1 MSIRPGA
8 VGALVV
14 PTSALASLL
23 ALAAGCA
30 SLPAQRDEDR
40 AELRDLVR
48 SRLGVELPAP
58 EQDGDAIHPEAL
70 ALLESPLTEAAA
82 VKIALLN
89 NREVRA
95 QFARLGVASAEL
107 VQAGLLGNPML
118 SADAKFFDGGTEIEF
133 AFLQSFLDVF
143 LLKRRT
149 GIQAAELA
157 ATKARVAESIIGL
170 VSDVRRALVEVR
182 AAQRLVAVD
191 REIERAARASA
202 DLMAELHRAGN
213 VTDPQ
218 LTADQLALARATLM
232 VAQAEAAALEAAEP
246 LNVLLGLWGDGV
258 SWSVEG
264 ALPDDVDRTFDLEA
278 LEARAIAAS
287 LDLVAIR
294 AEATAAGRR
303 AGIVGWEAMLGPG
316 EIGLAGKREA
326 DGSEWG
332 LGPAIGF
339 SLPLFDTGSAR
350 RGAAA
355 AALDELQASHVARAV
370 DVRSGA
376 RRLRERYVALRDQAA
391 FIQTEQLPKA
401 ERLVRET
408 LRNYNAMQIGVFDVL
423 VAKQQEIEA
432 ARSYVETLRDA
443 WLARIDLEELL
454 AGSLND
460 ERVSARPRASSHSTT
475 TMQSRTH

>member
-8 VGALVV
+8 VGAFVV

-30 SLPAQRDEDR
+30 SVSEQRDEDR
-40 AELRDLVR
+40 TELRELVR
-48 SRLGVELPAP
+48 SRLGVELATPD
-58 EQDGDAIHPEAL
+58 QDGDAIHPDAL
-70 ALLESPLTEAAA
+70 ALLESPLDEAAA

-95 QFARLGVASAEL
+95 QLARLGVASAEL
-107 VQAGLLGNPML
+107 VQAGLLSNPML

-133 AFLQSFLDVF
+133 ALVQSFLDVF
-143 LLKRRT
+143 LLKRRK

-157 ATKARVAESIIGL
+157 ATKARVAESIVRL
-170 VSDVRRALVEVR
+170 VSDVRRALVDVR
-182 AAQRLVAVD
+182 AAQRLVAVE
-191 REIERAARASA
+191 REIERAAQASA

-213 VTDPQ
+213 VTDPE

-232 VAQAEAAALEAAEP
+232 VAQAEARTFEAEEP
-246 LNVLLGLWGDGV
+246 LNVLLGLWGDGIG
-258 SWSVEG
+258 WTVEG
-264 ALPDDVDRTFDLEA
+264 SLPDEVDQTLDLEDV
-278 LEARAIAAS
+278 EARAIAAS

-303 AGIVGWEAMLGPG
+303 AGIVGWEAPLGPG
-316 EIGLAGKREA
+316 ELGLAGKREA
-326 DGSEWG
+326 DASEWG

-339 SLPLFDTGSAR
+339 SLPLFDTGAAR

-355 AALDELQASHVARAV
+355 AVLEELQASHVARAV

-376 RRLRERYVALRDQAA
+376 RRLRARYVALRDQAE
-391 FIQTEQLPKA
+391 FIRTEELPKA

-408 LRNYNAMQIGVFDVL
+408 LRNYNAMQIGVFGVFA
-423 VAKQQEIEA
+423 AKQQEIEA
-432 ARSYVETLRDA
+432 RRSYVGTLRDA
-443 WLARIDLEELL
+443 WLARIDLEELM

-460 ERVSARPRASSHSTT
+460 ERVSARPRASDHSTT
-475 TMQSRTH
+475 PMQSRAH